1 MSRSRS
7 RPSRQSSPATS
18 CSRARS
24 AASTCRAA
32 TGRRCSSR
40 SARSWTRCPQ
50 RRPCTPVTWA
60 RRRWVRSGRRT
71 RSSKSWRTASGT
83 PAPLVA
89 KLQAPPGTLD
99 AKAGTARRR
108 AEVIAAGRDL
118 LEASGYEPIETP
130 IFEATDVFSRTVG
143 DSTDIVQKQMFTF
156 EDQGGRSL
164 TLRPEGTAPVAR
176 AYIEAGMHKD
186 PQPVKLWYVGPF
198 FRQER
203 PQRGR
208 YRQFSQI
215 GAEAIGSEDPSLD
228 AEVILLLHEYLARIG
243 AGGVRLKLS
252 SLGNP
257 DTRRDYLEELK
268 AYLRSNSEKVSEEV
282 RSRIDLNPLR
292 AFDANDPATKEVMDG
307 APLLLDRLASDDAEH
322 FARVREFLDDA
333 GVAYDIDPTLVRG
346 PDYYTRTVFEF
357 ESAELGA
364 QSGIGGGG
372 RYDLL
377 IEQLGGQPTPGVGW
391 AAGVERMGLGS
402 EEESVAP
409 PVDVF
414 VAIDGGDPRLAFRLV
429 TELRGKGLRASME
442 QAGRSLKG
450 QLKQAGR
457 VGADA
462 VAIVGAGSIRVRA
475 AGSEQEVDG
484 LDAAVAAIEAEE
496 DPLG

>member
-1 MSRSRS
+1 
-7 RPSRQSSPATS
+7 
-18 CSRARS
+18 
-24 AASTCRAA
+24 
-32 TGRRCSSR
+32 
-40 SARSWTRCPQ
+40 
-50 RRPCTPVTWA
+50 
-60 RRRWVRSGRRT
+60 
-71 RSSKSWRTASGT
+71 
-83 PAPLVA
+83 VA

-99 AKAGTARRR
+99 AKAGSARRR
-108 AEVIAAGRDL
+108 AEIVAIGSGL
-118 LEASGYEPIETP
+118 LEAAGYEPIETP
-130 IFEATDVFSRTVG
+130 IFEATEVFSRTVG

-215 GAEAIGSEDPSLD
+215 GAEAVGSEDPSLD
-228 AEVILLLHEYLARIG
+228 AEVILLLHEYLQRIG

-257 DTRRDYLEELK
+257 DTRREYLEELK
-268 AYLRSNSEKVSEEV
+268 AYLRSRADELSDDV

-292 AFDANDPATKEVMDG
+292 AFDASDASTKAVMRD
-307 APLLLDRLASDDAEH
+307 APLLLDALAHDDAEH
-322 FARVREFLDDA
+322 FARVREYLDDA
-333 GVAYDIDPTLVRG
+333 AVPYDIDPTLVRG
-346 PDYYTRTVFEF
+346 LDYYTRTVFEF
-357 ESAELGA
+357 ESTELGA

-391 AAGVERMGLGS
+391 AAGLERMALASS
-402 EEESVAP
+402 EESSAA

-414 VAIDGGDPRLAFRLV
+414 VAVDGGDPRTAFRLV
-429 TELRGKGLRASME
+429 TQLRGKGLRAQME

-457 VGADA
+457 LSADA
-462 VAIVGAGSIRVRA
+462 VAVVGPESIRIRA
-475 AGSEQEVDG
+475 GGSEEEVKDI
-484 LDAAVAAIEAEE
+484 DAAIAAIEAEE
-496 DPLG
+496 DPAG

>member
-1 MSRSRS
+1 
-7 RPSRQSSPATS
+7 
-18 CSRARS
+18 
-24 AASTCRAA
+24 
-32 TGRRCSSR
+32 
-40 SARSWTRCPQ
+40 
-50 RRPCTPVTWA
+50 
-60 RRRWVRSGRRT
+60 
-71 RSSKSWRTASGT
+71 
-83 PAPLVA
+83 VA
-89 KLQAPPGTLD
+89 KLQASPGTLD
-99 AKAGTARRR
+99 ARAGTARRR

-118 LEASGYEPIETP
+118 LERAGYEPIETP
-130 IFEATDVFSRTVG
+130 IFEATEVFSRTVG

-228 AEVILLLHEYLARIG
+228 AEVILLLHEYLERIG
-243 AGGVRLKLS
+243 ARGVRLKLS

-257 DTRRDYLEELK
+257 DTRRDYREELK
-268 AYLRSNSEKVSEEV
+268 AYLRSHSDEVSEEV

-292 AFDANDPATKEVMDG
+292 AFDASDEATKEVMTR
-307 APLLLDRLASDDAEH
+307 APLLLDRLAHDDAEH
-322 FARVREFLDDA
+322 FARVREFLDDV
-333 GVAYDIDPTLVRG
+333 GVPYDIDPTLVRG
-346 PDYYTRTVFEF
+346 LDYYTRTVFEF

-391 AAGVERMGLGS
+391 AAGIERMVLAS
-402 EEESVAP
+402 REESEP
-409 PVDVF
+409 LPVDVY
-414 VAIDGGDPRLAFRLV
+414 VAVDGGDPRTAFSLV
-429 TELRGKGLRASME
+429 GELRGRGLRAQME

-462 VAIVGAGSIRVRA
+462 VAIVGPESIRVRA
-475 AGSEQEVDG
+475 GGTEQEVQG

-496 DPLG
+496 DPTP

>member
-1 MSRSRS
+1 V
-7 RPSRQSSPATS
+7 
-18 CSRARS
+18 AR
-24 AASTCRAA
+24 
-32 TGRRCSSR
+32 
-40 SARSWTRCPQ
+40 
-50 RRPCTPVTWA
+50 
-60 RRRWVRSGRRT
+60 
-71 RSSKSWRTASGT
+71 
-83 PAPLVA
+83 
-89 KLQAPPGTLD
+89 LQAPPGTLD

-108 AEVIAAGRDL
+108 AEVIAAGRSL
-118 LEASGYEPIETP
+118 LESAGYDPIETP
-130 IFEATDVFSRTVG
+130 VFEATEVFSRTVG
-143 DSTDIVQKQMFTF
+143 DSTDIVQKQMFSF

-228 AEVILLLHEYLARIG
+228 AEVILLLHEYLQRIG
-243 AGGVRLKLS
+243 ARGVRLKLS

-257 DTRRDYLEELK
+257 DTRREYLEELK
-268 AYLRSNSEKVSEEV
+268 AYLRANSDRVSEEV

-292 AFDANDPATKEVMDG
+292 AFDAGDESTQEVMRD
-307 APLLLDRLASDDAEH
+307 APVLLDALAHDDAEH

-333 GVAYDIDPTLVRG
+333 GVPYDLDPTLVRG
-346 PDYYTRTVFEF
+346 LDYYTRTVFEF

-391 AAGVERMGLGS
+391 AAGVERMVLASS
-402 EEESVAP
+402 ESSDAP

-414 VAIDGGDPRLAFRLV
+414 VALDGGDPRTAFSLV
-429 TELRGKGLRASME
+429 RNLREKGLRAQME

-450 QLKQAGR
+450 QMKQAGR
-457 VGADA
+457 LGADA
-462 VAIVGAGSIRVRA
+462 VAVVGADSIRVRA
-475 AGSEQEVDG
+475 AGSEREVKG
-484 LDAAVAAIEAEE
+484 IDAAVEAIESEE
-496 DPLG
+496 DPA

>member
-1 MSRSRS
+1 M
-7 RPSRQSSPATS
+7 
-18 CSRARS
+18 AR
-24 AASTCRAA
+24 
-32 TGRRCSSR
+32 
-40 SARSWTRCPQ
+40 
-50 RRPCTPVTWA
+50 
-60 RRRWVRSGRRT
+60 
-71 RSSKSWRTASGT
+71 
-83 PAPLVA
+83 
-89 KLQAPPGTLD
+89 LQAPPGTLD

-108 AEVIAAGRDL
+108 AEVIDSGRTL
-118 LEASGYEPIETP
+118 LESAGYEPIETP
-130 IFEATDVFSRTVG
+130 VFEATEVFSRTVG
-143 DSTDIVQKQMFTF
+143 DSTDIVQKQMFSF

-208 YRQFSQI
+208 YRQFAQI

-228 AEVILLLHEYLARIG
+228 AEVILLLNEYLQRIG
-243 AGGVRLKLS
+243 AGGIRLKLS

-268 AYLRSNSEKVSEEV
+268 AYLRSHADDLSDEV

-292 AFDANDPATKEVMDG
+292 AFDANDPSTKEVMRD
-307 APLLLDRLASDDAEH
+307 APVLLDALAHDDAEH

-333 GVAYDIDPTLVRG
+333 GVAYDLDPTLVRG
-346 PDYYTRTVFEF
+346 LDYYTRTVFEF

-391 AAGVERMGLGS
+391 AAGIERMVLAS
-402 EEESVAP
+402 REETEAA

-414 VAIDGGDPRLAFRLV
+414 VALDGGDPRAAFSLV
-429 TELRGKGLRASME
+429 RELRGKGLRAQME

-450 QLKQAGR
+450 QMKQAGR
-457 VGADA
+457 LGADA
-462 VAIVGAGSIRVRA
+462 VAIVGPDTIRVRA
-475 AGSEQEVDG
+475 GGSEQEVTG
-484 LDAAVAAIEAEE
+484 IDAALAAIEAEE
-496 DPLG
+496 DPE